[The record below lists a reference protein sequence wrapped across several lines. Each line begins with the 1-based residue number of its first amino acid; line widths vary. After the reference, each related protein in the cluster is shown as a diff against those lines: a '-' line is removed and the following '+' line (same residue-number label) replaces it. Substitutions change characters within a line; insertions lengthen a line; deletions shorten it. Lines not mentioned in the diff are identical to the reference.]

1 MKLRASP
8 RVGIQNPDLQAEFRE
23 HAQQVNGLSEGR
35 IAANYTAATAAP
47 TTGLYQQGDF
57 VKNSAPTGATPILGW
72 VCTVAGEP
80 GTFVAVTVG
89 GGGGG
94 GAVDTMLDVI
104 VDNSAKGLVLKSPDA
119 HYWRLTV
126 DNAGAL
132 TTTDLGL
139 VKP

>member
-1 MKLRASP
+1 MKLNTTP
-8 RVGIQNPDLQAEFRE
+8 RLQGDPSLIRELRE
-23 HAQQVNGLSEGR
+23 HAQQVNGLAEGR
-35 IAANYTAATAAP
+35 IAATYNALSSVPTAGTYA
-47 TTGLYQQGDF
+47 QGDF
-57 VKNSAPTGATPILGW
+57 VKNSAPTGSSPTIGW
-72 VCTVAGEP
+72 VCTVGGTP

-89 GGGGG
+89 GGGSGD
-94 GAVDTMLDVI
+94 VDTLNDVI

-132 TTTDLGL
+132 TTTDLGT